1 MTSTVLT
8 RPSTTP
14 SHPAEADHSSR
25 IRLVASIS
33 GLLVGGM
40 GYFLTLLNWS
50 TDIGRTA
57 LGGGYFSNF
66 FDDQARAI
74 LDGHLDMDPQTLA
87 IEGFVHDG
95 LTYTYF
101 PPFPALLRLPVLMT
115 THEFDYQL
123 TLVSMAIAWI
133 VLAVMT
139 TKLVWLLM
147 DHVVGRPLTAR
158 SGILAAVFI
167 AGGTGGTFLTYD
179 ASLPWVY
186 HEVYTWAVA
195 AAVGGLYWMVRTCL
209 APSTHTVFWLAVFAL
224 VTVGCRTTEGWAICL
239 GAIGL
244 GLLVRFRPFSAEHR
258 ALWWRIVLAG
268 VGPLCASIALNLYKF
283 DAIYMF
289 PLKDQVWTQV
299 NEQRQAALAA
309 NGGTL
314 SGPQFFTTSFMA
326 YLRPDGIRF
335 TDYFPWITLP
345 ARPAKPYNGA
355 FVDQA
360 YRTGSVTGFMWIF
373 MLLLLLAV
381 VVAFWPRRDP
391 VVARLR
397 VPLVASVLCTGG
409 VMTYG
414 YYSTRYSSD
423 FVPAMVLGG
432 AIGTALLARFVT
444 TRRRWF
450 APVTGFLAF
459 GMVFAILAQMAI
471 GLFMAASLHRG
482 EPLQRY
488 VSLQADLTPG
498 AQDRLISQV
507 DGLPEGGST
516 DDLAIRGDCEAL
528 YLHTGDQYEPWVPVE
543 ERDRVWRFEVTGD
556 LVPGKVKIM
565 DITGT
570 RRQSVWLDVREDR
583 LVRPLLYKDDE
594 LVRGDAFEI
603 PTDGKFAIGV
613 RNLLDLGYYEIQTT
627 PGGPFGYTES
637 VYFNDDWDSLPALTE
652 DAWSESELAAHGL
665 SVTPELGLPI
675 PLCERLAA
683 RAGLATDGG

>member
-1 MTSTVLT
+1 MTSTVLD
-8 RPSTTP
+8 RPTTASAP
-14 SHPAEADHSSR
+14 TPPDPQVR
-25 IRLVASIS
+25 IRFIS
-33 GLLVGGM
+33 TALGLLVGGL
-40 GYFLTLLNWS
+40 GYFLTLLNYS
-50 TDIGRTA
+50 TDIGRAA
-57 LGGGYFSNF
+57 LAGGYFSNF
-66 FDDQARAI
+66 FDDQARAL
-74 LDGHLDMDPQTLA
+74 LDGRLDMDPQSLA

-115 THEFDYQL
+115 TKEFDYQL
-123 TLVSMAIAWI
+123 TLLSMALAWI
-133 VLAVMT
+133 VLAVMA
-139 TKLVWLLM
+139 TKLIWLLL
-147 DHVVGRPLTAR
+147 DHIVEGDLTWR
-158 SGILAAVFI
+158 SGTLAGIFV
-167 AGGTGGTFLTYD
+167 AGATGGTFLTYD

-195 AAVGGLYWMVRTCL
+195 AAVGGIYWMVRTCL
-209 APSTHTVFWLAVFAL
+209 APSTHTVFWLFVFAL
-224 VTVGCRTTEGWAICL
+224 VTVGCRTTEGWAVCL
-239 GAIGL
+239 GTIAL
-244 GLLVRFRPFSAEHR
+244 GLFVRFRPFSAEHR

-268 VGPLCASIALNLYKF
+268 VGPLAASIALNLYKF
-283 DAIYMF
+283 DAVYMF

-345 ARPAKPYNGA
+345 ASPAKPYNGA

-373 MLLLLLAV
+373 MLLMVLAV
-381 VVAFWPRRDP
+381 VVAFWPGRSP
-391 VVARLR
+391 VVAMLR
-397 VPLVASVLCTGG
+397 IPLLATILCTGG

-432 AIGTALLARFVT
+432 AIGTALLAKYVAG
-444 TRRRWF
+444 RRRWTV
-450 APVTGFLAF
+450 PVTGFLAF

-488 VSLQADLTPG
+488 ISLQADLTPG
-498 AQDRLISQV
+498 AQNALISQI

-543 ERDRVWRFEVTGD
+543 ERDRVWRFRVTGE
-556 LVPGKVKIM
+556 LVPGRVRLLTIS
-565 DITGT
+565 GAQE
-570 RRQSVWLDVREDR
+570 QSVWLQLREDR
-583 LVRPLLYKDDE
+583 LARGI
-594 LVRGDAFEI
+594 LVKGGEEIQGALFEI
-603 PTDGKFAIGV
+603 PTDGAFAIGI
-613 RNLLDLGYYEIQTT
+613 RNLLDLGYFQIETT
-627 PGGPFGYTES
+627 PGGAFGFTES
-637 VYFNDDWDSLPALTE
+637 VFFNDDWDSLPAIAE
-652 DAWSESELAAHGL
+652 DAYDEVELAARGL
-665 SVTPELGLPI
+665 SVSPELGLPI
-675 PLCERLAA
+675 PLCERLAQN
-683 RAGLATDGG
+683 AGLALSGS

>member
-1 MTSTVLT
+1 VTSTVLT
-8 RPSTTP
+8 RSMTEPTS
-14 SHPAEADHSSR
+14 SHPDHSAR
-25 IRLVASIS
+25 IRLVATIV
-33 GLLVGGM
+33 GLVVGGL
-40 GYFLTLLNWS
+40 GYFLTLLNYT

-66 FDDQARAI
+66 FDDQMRAI
-74 LDGHLDMDPQTLA
+74 LDGHLDMDPASLA

-95 LTYTYF
+95 KTFTYF
-101 PPFPALLRLPVLMT
+101 PPFPALLRLPVLLT
-115 THEFDYQL
+115 TREFDYQL
-123 TLVSMAIAWI
+123 TALSMAIAWV

-139 TKLVWLLM
+139 VKLIWLLL
-147 DHVVGRPLTAR
+147 DHVVGGGLTWR
-158 SGILAAVFI
+158 SGVLAGTFI
-167 AGGTGGTFLTYD
+167 AGATGGTFLTYD

-195 AAVGGLYWMVRTCL
+195 AAVGGIYWMVRTCL
-209 APSTHTVFWLAVFAL
+209 APSTHTVFWLGVFAL
-224 VTVGCRTTEGWAICL
+224 ITVGCRTTEGWAICI
-239 GAIGL
+239 GAILL
-244 GLLVRFRPFSAEHR
+244 GLLMRWRPFSPEHR
-258 ALWWRIVLAG
+258 ALWWRILLAG

-299 NEQRQAALAA
+299 NQHRQDALAA

-345 ARPAKPYNGA
+345 AQPAKSYSGA
-355 FVDQA
+355 FVDQS

-381 VVAFWPRRDP
+381 IVAFVPGRNAT
-391 VVARLR
+391 VARLR
-397 VPLVASVLCTGG
+397 IPLVAGILCTGG

-414 YYSTRYSSD
+414 YYSTRYASD

-432 AIGTALLARFVT
+432 AIGTSLLAKWVS
-444 TRRRWF
+444 TRRRWTV
-450 APVTGFLAF
+450 PVTGFLAF

-488 VSLQADLTPG
+488 VAWQADLSPG
-498 AQDRLISQV
+498 AQSRLISRV
-507 DGLPEGGST
+507 DGLPEGGRT

-543 ERDRVWRFEVTGD
+543 ERDRVWRFQVVGD
-556 LVPGKVKIM
+556 LEPGKVKVL
-565 DITGT
+565 DITGAQ
-570 RRQSVWLDVREDR
+570 RQSVWLDIRKNR
-583 LVRPLLYKDDE
+583 LARAILYKGNQQAE
-594 LVRGDAFEI
+594 GDLFEI
-603 PTDGKFAIGV
+603 PTDGEFSIGI
-613 RNLLDLGYYEIQTT
+613 RNVLDLGYFRLETA
-627 PGGPFGYTES
+627 PGGAFGFAES
-637 VYFNDDWDSLPALTE
+637 VYFDDDWDSLPAIATG
-652 DAWSESELAAHGL
+652 DYTASDLAEHGL
-665 SVTPELGLPI
+665 AVTPELGLPI

-683 RAGLATDGG
+683 QAGLDLDGR

>member
-8 RPSTTP
+8 RTTTD
-14 SHPAEADHSSR
+14 SVPAYADRQAR
-25 IRLVASIS
+25 IRFIATAA
-33 GLLVGGM
+33 GLLVGGL
-40 GYFLTLLNWS
+40 GYFLTLLNYS

-74 LDGHLDMDPQTLA
+74 LDGHLDMDPQSLA

-95 LTYTYF
+95 KTFTYF

-123 TLVSMAIAWI
+123 TLLSMAVAWI
-133 VLAVMT
+133 VLAVMA
-139 TKLVWLLM
+139 TKLIWLLL
-147 DHVVGRPLTAR
+147 DHLVEGDLTWR
-158 SGILAAVFI
+158 SGTLAGIFV
-167 AGGTGGTFLTYD
+167 AGATGGTFLTYD

-258 ALWWRIVLAG
+258 RLWWRILLAG

-299 NEQRQAALAA
+299 NQHRQDALAA
-309 NGGTL
+309 NDGTL

-345 ARPAKPYNGA
+345 AQPAKAYNGA

-373 MLLLLLAV
+373 MLLMVLAV
-381 VVAFWPRRDP
+381 VVAFWPRLDP
-391 VVARLR
+391 VAARLR

-432 AIGTALLARFVT
+432 AIGTALLARFVSR
-444 TRRRWF
+444 RRRWTV
-450 APVTGFLAF
+450 PVTGLLAF
-459 GMVFAILAQMAI
+459 GMVFAVLAQMAI

-482 EPLQRY
+482 EALQRY
-488 VSLQADLTPG
+488 VAWQADLSPG
-498 AQDRLISQV
+498 AQSRLISHV
-507 DGLPEGGST
+507 DGLPEGGHT

-543 ERDRVWRFEVTGD
+543 ERDRVWRFQVTGD
-556 LVPGKVKIM
+556 LAPGKVKIL
-565 DITGT
+565 DISGAQD
-570 RRQSVWLDVREDR
+570 QSVWLDVREDR
-583 LVRPLLYKDDE
+583 LVRPILYKGDE
-594 LVRGDAFEI
+594 AVRGELFEI
-603 PTDGKFAIGV
+603 PTDGQFALGI
-613 RNLLDLGYYEIQTT
+613 RNLLDVGFFRLETS
-627 PGGPFGYTES
+627 PGGAFGYTES
-637 VYFNDDWDSLPALTE
+637 VYFNDDWDSLPSLAE
-652 DAWSESELAAHGL
+652 DAYTDQELADHGL

-675 PLCERLAA
+675 PLCERLAEQ
-683 RAGLATDGG
+683 AGLALGTS

>member
-8 RPSTTP
+8 RSTTDSP
-14 SHPAEADHSSR
+14 QPPADRQAL
-25 IRLVASIS
+25 IRLVATTA
-33 GLLVGGM
+33 GLLVGGL
-40 GYFLTLLNWS
+40 GYFLTLLNYS
-50 TDIGRTA
+50 TDLGRTA

-74 LDGHLDMDPQTLA
+74 LDGHLDMDPQSLA

-95 LTYTYF
+95 KTYTYF
-101 PPFPALLRLPVLMT
+101 PPFPALLRLPILMT
-115 THEFDYQL
+115 TDEFDYRL
-123 TLVSMAIAWI
+123 TLLSMAAAWI
-133 VLAVMT
+133 VLAVMS
-139 TKLVWLLM
+139 TKLIWLLI
-147 DHVVGRPLTAR
+147 DHVVDGPPTWR
-158 SGILAAVFI
+158 SGTLAGIFV
-167 AGGTGGTFLTYD
+167 AGATGGTFLTYD

-195 AAVGGLYWMVRTCL
+195 GAVGGLYWMVRTCL

-224 VTVGCRTTEGWAICL
+224 VTVGCRTTEGWAISL

-244 GLLVRFRPFSAEHR
+244 GLFVRFRPFSTEHR

-268 VGPLCASIALNLYKF
+268 VGPLAASVALNVYKF
-283 DAIYMF
+283 DAVYMF

-299 NEQRQAALAA
+299 NAQRQAALAA
-309 NGGTL
+309 NDGTL

-345 ARPAKPYNGA
+345 ASPAKAYNGA

-360 YRTGSVTGFMWIF
+360 YRTGSVTGFMWLF
-373 MLLLLLAV
+373 MLLMVLAV
-381 VVAFWPRRDP
+381 VVAFWPRLKT

-397 VPLVASVLCTGG
+397 IPLIASVLGTGG

-414 YYSTRYSSD
+414 YYSTRYASD

-432 AIGTALLARFVT
+432 AIGTALLAQLIT
-444 TRRRWF
+444 TRRRWTV
-450 APVTGFLAF
+450 PVTGLLAF
-459 GMVFAILAQMAI
+459 GMIFAILAQMSI

-488 VSLQADLTPG
+488 VALQAAVSPA
-498 AQDRLISQV
+498 AQSRLISHV

-543 ERDRVWRFEVTGD
+543 ERDRVWRFQVTGE
-556 LVPGKVKIM
+556 LRPGRVKVL
-565 DITGT
+565 TVSGAQEQT
-570 RRQSVWLDVREDR
+570 VWLQLREDR
-583 LVRPLLYKDDE
+583 LARGILVKGDE
-594 LVRGDAFEI
+594 EVRGELFEI
-603 PTDGKFAIGV
+603 PTDGAFAIGI
-613 RNLLDLGYYEIQTT
+613 RNLLDLGYFRIETT
-627 PGGPFGYTES
+627 PGGAFGYTES
-637 VYFNDDWDSLPALTE
+637 VYFNDEWDSLPALAE
-652 DAWSESELAAHGL
+652 DDYDEADLAAHGL
-665 SVTPELGLPI
+665 TVTPDLGLPI
-675 PLCERLAA
+675 PLCERLAEN
-683 RAGLATDGG
+683 AGLALSGG